1 MTINIAV
8 ATYDS
13 IVLGCDSL
21 SSVVEPAV
29 SFRTAGFARD
39 ANGVELVD
47 ASGHKVISTAN
58 LTHYV
63 TNVFSGA
70 QKMFLLYED
79 ADTSV
84 AAVTAGMATLCGVT
98 IAGIASRFRRS
109 TSHQVFNT
117 VEEVANEFK
126 TFVRRE
132 WEKEVDFV
140 NADEEM
146 RPFFPDV
153 QFIVGGYGK
162 DDDRGRL
169 FKIWIAPD
177 VIRETVSTTE
187 TGTGAC
193 WGGQAEF
200 VERLLMGVDAQIEQT
215 ITRIVTAALNT
226 RTQKTVEQITEQLE
240 EAGVNIP
247 DNLQLEGG
255 REELDLPWRDSSA
268 DIDFANLPTQYAVEF
283 VELLVNTQSGMQRFA
298 NGVATVGGRTHVGV
312 LRRGEKFEMLNEPQL
327 VHNHTGYSHDL

>member
-8 ATYDS
+8 ATYDA

-29 SFRTAGFARD
+29 SFRSAGFARD

-47 ASGHKVISTAN
+47 ASGNKVISTAN
-58 LTHYV
+58 LTNYV

-79 ADTSV
+79 QDTCV
-84 AAVTAGMATLCGVT
+84 AAVTAGLATLCGVT
-98 IAGIASRFRRS
+98 IAGVASRFRRA
-109 TSHQVFNT
+109 TSGSVFDT
-117 VEEVANEFK
+117 VESVALEFMA
-126 TFVRRE
+126 FVRRE
-132 WEKEVDFV
+132 WEREVDFA
-140 NADEEM
+140 NAEEEM

-162 DDDRGRL
+162 DDERGRL
-169 FKIWIAPD
+169 FKIWIAPN
-177 VIRETVSTTE
+177 VIRETVSSTS

-200 VERLLMGVDAQIEQT
+200 VERLLMGVDAQVEMA
-215 ITRIVTAALNT
+215 ITDIVTEALNA
-226 RTQKTVEQITEQLE
+226 RAKATVEQVTEQLAA
-240 EAGVNIP
+240 AGVQIP
-247 DNLQLEGG
+247 DNLKVEGE

-268 DIDFANLPTQYAVEF
+268 DIDFANLPTQYAVDF

-312 LRRGEKFEMLNEPQL
+312 LRRGEKFEMINEPQL
-327 VHNHTGYSHDL
+327 VHNHTGYAHDL